1 MVFGAS
7 LTILINYPRMQIWLH
22 IGLSFFILMWHL
34 ILRPYKQSI
43 LNIFYVFNEA
53 VLIVVGFMMFLFLD
67 PAMAES
73 EANMY
78 GYLMIVIVVLAIII
92 NWAVILPSKILEGIE
107 ALKEM
112 IRKRDD
118 KVRY

>member
-1 MVFGAS
+1 
-7 LTILINYPRMQIWLH
+7 
-22 IGLSFFILMWHL
+22 MWHL